1 MIRFTYAAIATIVI
15 GFIVLPMVLIVWMSF
30 FSNPIL
36 SFPPEGYTLDWYRR
50 AWSMSDFRGGFFTSL
65 QISLCATVLALVL
78 GIPASMALVRGS
90 FPGRDTITTLLMAPM
105 LVPAIVG
112 GSALFVFYLE
122 VELLSGVQMAGR
134 LAGLI
139 IAHGLIALPWV
150 VKLVTTALT
159 GMNQSVEEAAAS
171 LGAPARV
178 VFLRITVPMIWPG
191 VVAGGLFAF
200 VNSFIDLEKSLF
212 LVGPGRTTL
221 QIALINYL
229 EWNFDPTIGAVAT
242 AQIAF
247 VTLLLLVTSRYV
259 KLHRA
264 F

>member
-1 MIRFTYAAIATIVI
+1 MIRLTYTLISTLVI
-15 GFIVLPMVLIVWMSF
+15 GFIVLPLVLIVWMSF
-30 FSNPIL
+30 FSNQML
-36 SFPPEGYTLDWYRR
+36 SFPPEGYTLDWYTR
-50 AWSMSDFRGGFFTSL
+50 AWSMSAFRNGFFTSL
-65 QISLCATVLALVL
+65 QTSLCASVLALML
-78 GIPASMALVRGS
+78 GIPASLALVRGA
-90 FPGRDTITTLLMAPM
+90 FPGREAITTLLMTPM

-122 VELLSGVQMAGR
+122 IELYSGLQIAGTM
-134 LAGLI
+134 AGLI
-139 IAHGLIALPWV
+139 IAHALIALPWV
-150 VKLVTTALT
+150 VKLVTTALI
-159 GMNQSVEEAAAS
+159 GANRSIEEAAAS
-171 LGAPARV
+171 LGATPHI
-178 VFLRITVPMIWPG
+178 VFFRITVPMIWPG
-191 VVAGGLFAF
+191 VVAGALFAF

-212 LVGPGRTTL
+212 LVGPDRTTL

-247 VTLLLLVTSRYV
+247 VTVLLLLTSRYV